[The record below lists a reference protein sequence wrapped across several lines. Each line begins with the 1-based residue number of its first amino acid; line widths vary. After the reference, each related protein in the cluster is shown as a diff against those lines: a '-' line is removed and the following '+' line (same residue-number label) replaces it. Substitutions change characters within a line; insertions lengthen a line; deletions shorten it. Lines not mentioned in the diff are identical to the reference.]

1 MPQIGIRRASVP
13 LRGGPLCSHL
23 RIRCARTSRAT
34 GSFWPLAAILATTVI
49 SACGFKSMNSATNR
63 ASLRRTTRPKKRVL
77 RGFADERG
85 GAPRGE

>member
-1 MPQIGIRRASVP
+1 MPRIGIRRASVP
-13 LRGGPLCSHL
+13 LRGGLLCSHL
-23 RIRCARTSRAT
+23 RIRCARTSSAT
-34 GSFWPLAAILATTVI
+34 GSSWPLAAIRSTTAI
-49 SACGFKSMNSATNR
+49 SACGFKSMNSATR